1 MTETFIA
8 ADFEGAGRRSCVPE
22 VDTDVLFLPRAR
34 NGPGMLVLTP
44 TRELALQVDAEC
56 SEYAYRGLK
65 R

>member
-34 NGPGMLVLTP
+34 NRPGMLSPHPNSRVGPAGGCRVL
-44 TRELALQVDAEC
+44 
-56 SEYAYRGLK
+56 
-65 R
+65 

>member
-34 NGPGMLVLTP
+34 NRPGMLVL
-44 TRELALQVDAEC
+44 RELALQVDAEC
-56 SEYAYRGLK
+56 SEYVYRGLK